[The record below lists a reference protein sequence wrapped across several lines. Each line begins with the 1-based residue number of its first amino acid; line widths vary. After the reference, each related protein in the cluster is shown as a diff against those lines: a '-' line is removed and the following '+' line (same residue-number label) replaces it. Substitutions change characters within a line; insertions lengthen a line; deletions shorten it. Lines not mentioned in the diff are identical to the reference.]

1 MARAFA
7 HRRRGEPVKTFA
19 PTRTR
24 SAPRGISP
32 HVPESPEAADR
43 LGQRLVSLRE
53 HEADEATAVLR
64 VAVEGTAGHDGDPQA
79 LNEMHREGPIVFE
92 GKASE
97 VRHHVIRS
105 LRRTAIEPRV
115 LEAPDEKVPFLLV
128 HRGQIPVV
136 GLGEAEGH
144 GRSEEHTSE
153 LQSPIDISY

>member
-7 HRRRGEPVKTFA
+7 HRRRCEPVKTFA

-53 HEADEATAVLR
+53 HEADEATAVFR

-79 LNEMHREGPIVFE
+79 LDEMHRERP
-92 GKASE
+92 
-97 VRHHVIRS
+97 
-105 LRRTAIEPRV
+105 
-115 LEAPDEKVPFLLV
+115 
-128 HRGQIPVV
+128 
-136 GLGEAEGH
+136 
-144 GRSEEHTSE
+144 RSEERRVGKECAT
-153 LQSPIDISY
+153 LCRC

>member
-7 HRRRGEPVKTFA
+7 HRRGCEPVETFA
-19 PTRTR
+19 PTRTW
-24 SAPRGISP
+24 AVPRGISP

-43 LGQRLVSLRE
+43 VGQRLVSLRE

-79 LNEMHREGPIVFE
+79 LDEMHRERPIVFE
-92 GKASE
+92 GKASK

-105 LRRTAIEPRV
+105 LRRMAIEPRV

-128 HRGQIPVV
+128 Q
-136 GLGEAEGH
+136 
-144 GRSEEHTSE
+144 
-153 LQSPIDISY
+153 